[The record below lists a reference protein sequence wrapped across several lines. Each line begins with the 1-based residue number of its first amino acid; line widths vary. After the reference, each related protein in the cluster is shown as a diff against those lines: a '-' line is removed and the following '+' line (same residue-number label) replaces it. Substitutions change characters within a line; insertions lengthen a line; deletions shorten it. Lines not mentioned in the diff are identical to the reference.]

1 MREWSSATRQTRNAR
16 PRYAKTLTAQH
27 SFTMSNPLRRIKQLP
42 WLPLFQTAGY
52 AVIGLFA
59 VELLLWWGG
68 SRLPFVARAN
78 ALIFSPPL
86 DLLIVLS
93 IAIGVGALAV
103 HLLDQFQRQIFINL
117 GVLWGLIACLVVMV
131 WVRSLSG
138 IPSLLP
144 PSQPALMGLIIG
156 VFWRGKNHWRW

>member
-1 MREWSSATRQTRNAR
+1 
-16 PRYAKTLTAQH
+16 
-27 SFTMSNPLRRIKQLP
+27 MSNPLRRIRQLP

-52 AVIGLFA
+52 AVVGLFA
-59 VELLLWWGG
+59 VELVLWWGN

-78 ALIFSPPL
+78 DLIFSPPL
-86 DLLIVLS
+86 DMLIVLS

-103 HLLDQFQRQIFINL
+103 HLLDQFQRTIFINL

-144 PSQPALMGLIIG
+144 PSQVALMGLIIG

>member
-1 MREWSSATRQTRNAR
+1 
-16 PRYAKTLTAQH
+16 
-27 SFTMSNPLRRIKQLP
+27 MSNPLRRIKQLP

-52 AVIGLFA
+52 AIVGLFG
-59 VELLLWWGG
+59 VELVLWWSS
-68 SRLPFVARAN
+68 SRLLFVAQAN
-78 ALIFSPPL
+78 RLIFSPPL
-86 DLLIVLS
+86 DLIIALS

-103 HLLDQFQRQIFINL
+103 HLLDRFQRTIFLNL
-117 GVLWGLIACLVVMV
+117 GILWGLVACLIVMV

-144 PSQPALMGLIIG
+144 PSQEALMGLIIG

>member
-1 MREWSSATRQTRNAR
+1 
-16 PRYAKTLTAQH
+16 
-27 SFTMSNPLRRIKQLP
+27 
-42 WLPLFQTAGY
+42 
-52 AVIGLFA
+52 
-59 VELLLWWGG
+59 
-68 SRLPFVARAN
+68 
-78 ALIFSPPL
+78 
-86 DLLIVLS
+86 VLS